1 MTTVVSCITL
11 ISICNEKDN
20 KYLGKN
26 ETRKINKNDN
36 QITQFLTDAISS
48 ISIISLVTFAY
59 MRTNGICTSS
69 ICMTTAMCCVAL
81 INVCNEI
88 NIIYK

>member
-1 MTTVVSCITL
+1 M
-11 ISICNEKDN
+11 KQ
-20 KYLGKN
+20 G
-26 ETRKINKNDN
+26 KINKNYN
-36 QITQFLTDAISS
+36 HTIQFLTDAISF

-81 INVCNEI
+81 IYVCNEI
-88 NIIYK
+88 KVIPKLI